1 MINYRQET
9 KQKKTLDMKYPDIW
23 TQLKTVV
30 PGVIRYP
37 YKWSKKSKKSNIKSN
52 NLTHSREEE
61 LRPIAQKALWPVV
74 DDEEKKKRERNRKI
88 ALTNENKK
96 QNKRRWKQAV
106 KLENPR
112 ENLVTTLQWIKLT
125 LATETEHG
133 LRGRARYEILPG
145 GNEGASACVRASV
158 FNQCGDR
165 NTGGLK
171 GGWGISGFGGI

>member
-9 KQKKTLDMKYPDIW
+9 KQKKKTLDMKYPDIW

-74 DDEEKKKRERNRKI
+74 DDEEKKKTREKSKDCI
-88 ALTNENKK
+88 NK
-96 QNKRRWKQAV
+96 WKQKTKQTKMEASSKTWKPSR
-106 KLENPR
+106 KL
-112 ENLVTTLQWIKLT
+112 
-125 LATETEHG
+125 G
-133 LRGRARYEILPG
+133 DD
-145 GNEGASACVRASV
+145 SAM
-158 FNQCGDR
+158 N
-165 NTGGLK
+165 
-171 GGWGISGFGGI
+171 